1 MLVETIGEIQSG
13 KYNLDANSCK
23 HLLRDSYAAILQSVL
38 AGLPK
43 KINKKYAIESSSFG
57 GMGHTIGCNEVIGEV
72 REMLTAAIA
81 ELKEAA

>member
-23 HLLRDSYAAILQSVL
+23 HLLHDSYAAIFQSVL
-38 AGLPK
+38 DGLP
-43 KINKKYAIESSSFG
+43 G
-57 GMGHTIGCNEVIGEV
+57 GTQIISMNSQDYKNGYFACRDATHI
-72 REMLTAAIA
+72 MLIAAIA